1 MNCTEKREKNRIYR
15 QIIPCLLRITQG
27 KTAVIFM
34 ATLLLFVFA
43 SHGYPN
49 SQMSDSKTLE
59 LREKYRKMQEYD
71 IKLEKKGY
79 KNGYVTTMLGSEKN
93 DIFLVGL
100 KDGKDTSRFGQYSGG
115 GLWVS
120 NDKAKSWQK
129 SMTGIKDVKSPI
141 YHLIE
146 DEQRGR
152 FYIATENGAY
162 RSADKARAW
171 QRFSEGHPYEHRDD
185 DVITPAYYKLSLDPD
200 SGDVFSRVPLDGF
213 GIYKTGCETAN
224 WMPIGYSLPDDSI
237 TIDVA
242 FSPAD
247 KSVYILNG
255 NSGVIIIGGFDSRS
269 MGVYKGIPREKGYEW
284 VKEKIPVES
293 KDYEV
298 VRRIDTDPNTGI
310 LYASTASGLF
320 KKVNGQWAK
329 DLNAIYV
336 SAVVIEKGN
345 QQRAVAV
352 TAERLF
358 IKDKGT
364 WRPIKNTPWNKLAM
378 VRDATFFKGGIFIA
392 TNEGLFVSWDNA
404 KSWEMIKLP
413 GAS

>member
-1 MNCTEKREKNRIYR
+1 MNRTEKREKKRIYR
-15 QIIPCLLRITQG
+15 QIIPCLPGITQG

-43 SHGYPN
+43 SHGYPG
-49 SQMSDSKTLE
+49 SQMSDSKTLA

-129 SMTGIKDVKSPI
+129 SMTGIKDVKSPA
-141 YHLIE
+141 YHLVE

-162 RSADKARAW
+162 RSDDKARTW
-171 QRFSEGHPYEHRDD
+171 QRFSEGHPYEHRNDC
-185 DVITPAYYKLSLDPD
+185 ITPTYYKLSLDPN

-224 WMPIGYSLPDDSI
+224 WIPIGHSLPEDSI

-255 NSGVIIIGGFDSRS
+255 NSGAIVIGGFEPTT
-269 MGVYKGIPREKGYEW
+269 MGIYKGTPGEKGYEW

-293 KDYEV
+293 KNDYEV
-298 VRRIDTDPNTGI
+298 MRSITSDPNTGI
-310 LYASTASGLF
+310 LYACTSFGLY
-320 KKVNGQWAK
+320 KKIAGAWTK
-329 DLNAIYV
+329 DLDEIFVYNV
-336 SAVVIEKGN
+336 SFEKGN
-345 QQRAVAV
+345 QQRAIAF
-352 TAERLF
+352 TAERFF
-358 IKDKGT
+358 IKDKGA
-364 WRPIKNTPWNKLAM
+364 WLSIKNTPWNELAM
-378 VRDATFFKGGIFIA
+378 MRCATFFKGGIFIA
-392 TNEGLFVSWDNA
+392 TNEGLFASWDNA